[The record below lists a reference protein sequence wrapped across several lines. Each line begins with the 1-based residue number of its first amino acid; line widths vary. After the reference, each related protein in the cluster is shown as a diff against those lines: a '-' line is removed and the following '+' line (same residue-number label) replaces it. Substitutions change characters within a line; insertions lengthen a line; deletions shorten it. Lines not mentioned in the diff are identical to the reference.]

1 MMRQQAGT
9 SLIEILVTILI
20 VSFGLLG
27 VAGVVG
33 NGLKNNHSSY
43 GRTQASILAA
53 DIIDRMRANRVAA
66 EVAGSPYTLANC
78 AAAPATPV
86 TVAETDVKQWCDT
99 LAAVFPSGT
108 GTGSI
113 TVGATPTFKVTVV
126 VQWDDSRAAG
136 GSSNQQFT
144 VETRL

>member
-1 MMRQQAGT
+1 MRNQTGF
-9 SLIEILVTILI
+9 SMLEVLVTLLI
-20 VSFGLLG
+20 VSLGLLG
-27 VAGVVG
+27 IAGIIASSIKA
-33 NGLKNNHSSY
+33 NQSSY
-43 GRTQASILAA
+43 VRSQASWLTN